1 MYLLPAGE
9 APRSKTKWRGLG
21 VIANGGGSFFRAVF
35 PRPMPVLQ
43 ESPKPIALPVLPP
56 WRPTPMP
63 PIRFPIPPQ
72 PPARQLCQP
81 PGDASPVAGSTW
93 DPVNCRWV
101 MSLPQQIPSPVT
113 SSTTGTPVPAG
124 FPVNQFFVAPD
135 GSVWEYSAA
144 SKTWLNTGT
153 PYNVGAPAAPTPTPG
168 SSSASTPAQPV
179 SVTVNTPAA
188 SSGGYQA
195 ILDWLTQQT
204 LISGIPNWVIAGG
217 GVLLAYKMSS
227 GGKK

>member
-21 VIANGGGSFFRAVF
+21 AVTAARETSFLIRAF
-35 PRPMPVLQ
+35 PRPVWPAPMPVA
-43 ESPKPIALPVLPP
+43 PN
-56 WRPTPMP
+56 PMP
-63 PIRFPIPPQ
+63 PIRTLPIGVRVPIFPP
-72 PPARQLCQP
+72 PPAKQLCQP
-81 PGDASPVAGSTW
+81 GDAQMANAHW
-93 DPVNCRWV
+93 DPVACRWV
-101 MSLPQQIPSPVT
+101 PDELPIITPPVT

-144 SKTWLNTGT
+144 SKTWMNTGT
-153 PYNVGAPAAPTPTPG
+153 PYNVGGGGGGTPT
-168 SSSASTPAQPV
+168 SSSGGSGSGSAPSQPV
-179 SVTVNTPAA
+179 SVTVNAPAA

-195 ILDWLTQQT
+195 VLDWLTQQT

-217 GVLLAYKMSS
+217 GVLLAYKMGS
-227 GGKK
+227 GGKR

>member
-21 VIANGGGSFFRAVF
+21 VIANGGSFFRAVF

-43 ESPKPIALPVLPP
+43 EPANPIIALPVLPP

-63 PIRFPIPPQ
+63 PITRFPIPPQ
-72 PPARQLCQP
+72 PPARQLP
-81 PGDASPVAGSTW
+81 
-93 DPVNCRWV
+93 DPTNQ
-101 MSLPQQIPSPVT
+101 LPAAPVT

-144 SKTWLNTGT
+144 SKSWMNTGT
-153 PYNVGAPAAPTPTPG
+153 PYNVGASAAASTPAAAG

-195 ILDWLTQQT
+195 ILDWLTQKT